1 MSPATGG
8 NATIPS
14 GNVRQTRV
22 LVLWADDASPN
33 LGVRAL
39 GRGTEAMVRR
49 VWPDALVTFVNY
61 GQGSPHMP
69 LGRLRSL
76 MREQATGRLGMQ
88 EWLSTF
94 DLVVDTRSG
103 DSFSD
108 IYGMKR
114 HAVMTAVAACVFR
127 SGVPLLLGPQTI
139 GPFESRRARIM
150 ARHSLRG
157 AKLVMARDSESV
169 IESSRLGRG
178 VDVLTT
184 DVVFAIETPSIPKS
198 RDVVLNLSGLLWNPN
213 PHVDFLVYREVVR
226 NLHDHLLAAG
236 RSVTM
241 LAHVLASNDG
251 GGTDNDVPAIREFMA
266 ATKSPAEVLVPSSLD
281 DVRSAVASCNVVIGS
296 RMHACLNAL
305 SVGTPA
311 IPLAYSRKFDPL
323 LRGLGWGH
331 TIDLRQAAP
340 DPVEA
345 TLQHLAH
352 PDLAQEVVALVAR
365 AKESLNQGEQALR
378 SLL

>member
-1 MSPATGG
+1 MSPAIGG
-8 NATIPS
+8 GRPPAS
-14 GNVRQTRV
+14 GSAQHVKV
-22 LVLWADDASPN
+22 LILWADDASPN

-39 GRGTEAMVRR
+39 GRGTEALVRR
-49 VWPDALVTFVNY
+49 VWPDALITFVNY
-61 GQGSPHMP
+61 GHGSPHLP

-76 MREQATGRLGMQ
+76 MREQVTGRLGMQ
-88 EWLSTF
+88 EWLSAF

-127 SGVPLLLGPQTI
+127 SGVPLLMGPQTI
-139 GPFESRRARIM
+139 GPFGSRRARTM

-157 AKLVMARDSESV
+157 AKLVMARDVDSAAEA
-169 IESSRLGRG
+169 SRLGRG

-184 DVVFAIETPSIPKS
+184 DVVFAIDTPAIVKS
-198 RDVVLNLSGLLWNPN
+198 RDVILNLSGLLWNPN
-213 PHVDFLVYREVVR
+213 PHVDFLAYREVIR
-226 NLHDHLLAAG
+226 ELHNCLLADG
-236 RSVTM
+236 RTVTL
-241 LAHVLASNDG
+241 LAHVLESNDG
-251 GGTDNDVPAIREFMA
+251 GSSDNDVPAIREFI
-266 ATKSPAEVLVPSSLD
+266 TSTHSRAEVLIPSNLD
-281 DVRSAVASCNVVIGS
+281 DVRTAVASGNAVIGS

-311 IPLAYSRKFDPL
+311 IPLAYSRKFSPL

-331 TIDLRQAAP
+331 TVDLRQDAL

-345 TLQHLAH
+345 ALQHLAH
-352 PDLAQEVVALVAR
+352 PNLAQEVVSLVAS
-365 AKESLNQGEQALR
+365 AKLSLIQGEQSLR